1 MQLHRP
7 LSALTTGKTQ
17 NLLSSPP
24 IYASLVNIVYACDA
38 TWCFPLGKGSRELSC
53 HFPNPCSLQ
62 RAEQQ
67 DQEVKPGL
75 TQPVFFPAGMSR
87 TPWHTIQSLAKGW
100 GCWSNHLLLLAF
112 SAAGKS
118 YRRGKNSQ
126 SSSLRL
132 GKWIT
137 LCWFFQMCSP
147 VQNKPKQL
155 QKPCLADPTAAW
167 PGHEQATVAAAGT
180 GWMHKHTENTNMVH
194 KDKTT
199 TIKKKHTLLAVCNVH
214 FHFSPHHIQSY
225 PYHLLSHLWFTTS
238 SYKLQAIPSQ
248 RSSSADF
255 SLFSTTWWFEV
266 KRTEVKITSRRYA
279 RVISSAGECQ
289 QQIRVQRRS
298 SANRLESHC
307 SRTLTHPAMQYLLFL
322 EAKSKYQ
329 QPSSPA
335 WSGNFYSKRG
345 EKKKK

>member
-1 MQLHRP
+1 MPGWPDCCLTRARTGNWGSSRNRLDAQAHREHQH
-7 LSALTTGKTQ
+7 GTQ
-17 NLLSSPP
+17 
-24 IYASLVNIVYACDA
+24 
-38 TWCFPLGKGSRELSC
+38 R
-53 HFPNPCSLQ
+53 
-62 RAEQQ
+62 
-67 DQEVKPGL
+67 
-75 TQPVFFPAGMSR
+75 
-87 TPWHTIQSLAKGW
+87 
-100 GCWSNHLLLLAF
+100 
-112 SAAGKS
+112 
-118 YRRGKNSQ
+118 
-126 SSSLRL
+126 
-132 GKWIT
+132 
-137 LCWFFQMCSP
+137 
-147 VQNKPKQL
+147 QN
-155 QKPCLADPTAAW
+155 
-167 PGHEQATVAAAGT
+167 
-180 GWMHKHTENTNMVH
+180 NNN
-194 KDKTT
+194 
-199 TIKKKHTLLAVCNVH
+199 KKKHTLLAVCNVH

-345 EKKKK
+345 EKKK

>member
-167 PGHEQATVAAAGT
+167 PGHEQATGAAAGT

-199 TIKKKHTLLAVCNVH
+199 TIKKSTLCLLFVMYTST
-214 FHFSPHHIQSY
+214 FPHIT
-225 PYHLLSHLWFTTS
+225 FRVIRITS
-238 SYKLQAIPSQ
+238 SPICDLQLPHTNSKQFLHREVVLLTFHCLAQLGGLKLKGLKLKLHPDAMLE
-248 RSSSADF
+248 SSAVLASASSRYGF
-255 SLFSTTWWFEV
+255 SADHLQTGSNPT
-266 KRTEVKITSRRYA
+266 A
-279 RVISSAGECQ
+279 A
-289 QQIRVQRRS
+289 
-298 SANRLESHC
+298 AH
-307 SRTLTHPAMQYLLFL
+307 
-322 EAKSKYQ
+322 
-329 QPSSPA
+329 
-335 WSGNFYSKRG
+335 
-345 EKKKK
+345 